1 MTSTY
6 SVLHVHLSIQTL
18 LPSYILE
25 FTRTTKH
32 ASNAQQTSVSP
43 LYWLFLSLMT
53 FNTRQKQL
61 KAGWVNLG
69 AQVRVTSFMA
79 GKSRQREREAAHH
92 TVFQEAEGDEH
103 WCSVHCLLFVQSRT
117 LGPGT
122 APLPTVKADRSFPP
136 PPLPEG

>member
-1 MTSTY
+1 MSI
-6 SVLHVHLSIQTL
+6 SHSIQTL

-25 FTRTTKH
+25 FTRTPKH

-53 FNTRQKQL
+53 YNTRQKQL

-69 AQVRVTSFMA
+69 AQVSVTSFTA
-79 GKSRQREREAAHH
+79 EKSRQWGREAAHH
-92 TVFQEAEGDEH
+92 TVFQEAESDEH

-122 APLPTVKADRSFPP
+122 ATLPTKVDRSSPP
-136 PPLPEG
+136 GRLTDVN